1 MSGSKTVPMLM
12 AVVML
17 FAIGAAAD
25 LAAENTESN
34 LASWLKGVWISG
46 GGTYTI
52 YTDQHYFVVSLQGD
66 SASPN
71 IYCGSSQL
79 KFSSRGLAR
88 KQVLRL
94 RQFPGGE
101 MDAWKQDIFT
111 ATGEEA
117 EFLIDTALFQPGVCN
132 IVEGTIYDSITE
144 ETAEYILLATCNGDQ
159 IKVFANGIYAYL
171 PKGGG
176 EFRSYRVE
184 KFE

>member
-1 MSGSKTVPMLM
+1 MTRPRTVRMLM
-12 AVVML
+12 AIVMFL
-17 FAIGAAAD
+17 AIGASAD
-25 LAAENTESN
+25 LSAEDVESN
-34 LASWLKGVWISG
+34 LVSWLKGVWISG
-46 GGTYTI
+46 GGSYTI
-52 YTDQHYFVVSLQGD
+52 YTDNHYFVVSLQGD

-79 KFSSRGLAR
+79 QFHARGLAR

-111 ATGEEA
+111 AAGKEV
-117 EFLIDTALFQPGVCN
+117 EFVIDTTLFQPGICN

-144 ETAEYILLATCNGDQ
+144 ETEEYILLATCNGDQ
-159 IKVFANGIYAYL
+159 IKVYANGVYAYL
-171 PKGGG
+171 PKSGG

-184 KFE
+184 KL